1 MKKNSVKIASFVF
14 ALALGCS
21 IASAE
26 RKLPAKEV
34 KSASVSLPV
43 ITVPADQVK
52 EKVEEKVITPAVNTK
67 GEIIKTGK
75 ETNAP
80 LSNIKNKDEI
90 LIKHEDGTAET
101 SEIVPN
107 TAPVVEKIETKQE
120 GTIFDVYGVKD
131 SLKIDKPAPVNN
143 VQSEAKD
150 TAAAENKE
158 EASK

>member
-26 RKLPAKEV
+26 RKFPVKEV
-34 KSASVSLPV
+34 KSEAVSLPV

-52 EKVEEKVITPAVNTK
+52 EKIEEKVVTPAVDAK
-67 GEIIKTGK
+67 GDVIKTGK

-80 LSNIKNKDEI
+80 LSDIKNKDEI
-90 LIKHEDGTAET
+90 LIKHENSEAET

-120 GTIFDVYGVKD
+120 GTIFDVYGVKEH
-131 SLKIDKPAPVNN
+131 LKIKPENSIQN
-143 VQSEAKD
+143 EIKD
-150 TAAAENKE
+150 TAVKENKE
-158 EASK
+158 EVSK